1 MQQSNIPLQVRL
13 SLLQN
18 PLLEEDEVKG
28 VRVLDS
34 LGLQPFD
41 EEWKVVV
48 NLLPIEY
55 SIDHMTAEQPH
66 LYLIPRMRVDLR
78 ILMDR
83 LEYVRRGRPVRELQ
97 FIEAGLSHCLPIPL
111 LEVLDRH
118 LLDHTGYRVV
128 GIIEQLL

>member
-66 LYLIPRMRVDLR
+66 LYLIP
-78 ILMDR
+78 
-83 LEYVRRGRPVRELQ
+83 
-97 FIEAGLSHCLPIPL
+97 L
-111 LEVLDRH
+111 LATLHH
-118 LLDHTGYRVV
+118 LAT
-128 GIIEQLL
+128 IS